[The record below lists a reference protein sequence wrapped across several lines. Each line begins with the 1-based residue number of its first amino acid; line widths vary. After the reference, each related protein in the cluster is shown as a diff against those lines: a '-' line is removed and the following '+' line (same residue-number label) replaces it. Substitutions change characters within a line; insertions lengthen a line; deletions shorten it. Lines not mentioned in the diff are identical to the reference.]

1 MWQAGRSAGS
11 LKEVAAKVHCVTRAM
26 MAAVPK
32 APGVKVLGIS
42 FISQR
47 EWGDFTKKFGAKSMV
62 ANPLL
67 CWCIVVEHPPEPFCI
82 YCYFA

>member
-1 MWQAGRSAGS
+1 MRQAGRGAGR

-47 EWGDFTKKFGAKSMV
+47 KWVDFMKKVWCKIYGGKSTLV
-62 ANPLL
+62 L
-67 CWCIVVEHPPEPFCI
+67 V
-82 YCYFA
+82 YSG